1 MNTGYGGG
9 MDCNIVAVTEAHR
22 IDTPYKSW
30 CQHNYFKAA
39 SLKGIKRISLFSGHE
54 DDSRLPEFISG
65 LMLEYY
71 HGDGLVVG
79 QWMRGVASFDLT
91 AADQIVRIT
100 LWYTRNDRRSSASH
114 KEESEYESWG
124 KVLRMD
130 LETSSG
136 QKYSHAQGAIDDES
150 IELYYCTT
158 PYEELVICNEKWA
171 YMQLQ
176 LTMI

>member
-1 MNTGYGGG
+1 
-9 MDCNIVAVTEAHR
+9 MDCNIIAVTEAHR

-30 CQHNYFKAA
+30 SENNYFSAA
-39 SLKGIKRISLFSGHE
+39 SLKGIKRISLSSGHE
-54 DDSRLPEFISG
+54 DGSRLPKFISG
-65 LMLEYY
+65 LMIEYY

-91 AADQIVRIT
+91 AADQIARIT
-100 LWYTRNDRRSSASH
+100 LWYTPEDRQSYTSH
-114 KEESEYESWG
+114 MEEYESWG

-130 LETSSG
+130 FETSSG
-136 QKYSHAQGAIDDES
+136 QKYSHAQGAIEDES

-158 PYEELVICNEKWA
+158 PYEELVICNQKWA
-171 YMQLQ
+171 CMQLQ